1 VVPTDGPRSGIGGKE
16 VEMLAT
22 IVVILFVVAA
32 LAFAGYAFVRPFT
45 HLHYQHLSGKLWRPL
60 D

>member
-1 VVPTDGPRSGIGGKE
+1 
-16 VEMLAT
+16 MLAT

>member
-1 VVPTDGPRSGIGGKE
+1 
-16 VEMLAT
+16 MLAT

-32 LAFAGYAFVRPFT
+32 IAFAGYGLVRPFT
-45 HLHYQHLSGKLWRPL
+45 HSHYHHPSDRLWSPL